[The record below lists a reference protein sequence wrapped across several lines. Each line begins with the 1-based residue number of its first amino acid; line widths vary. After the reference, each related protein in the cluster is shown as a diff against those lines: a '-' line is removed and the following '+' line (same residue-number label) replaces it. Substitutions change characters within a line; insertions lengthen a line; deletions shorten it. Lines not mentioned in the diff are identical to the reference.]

1 MKGKRIVLNPGDRIE
16 GTRLVYIAD
25 IQRTN
30 PRARRAMFIC
40 DCGNTLEANLAW
52 VRHLNTRSCGCY
64 LKEVVTD
71 KNTIH
76 GQAERSGPTGAY
88 RSWQAMH
95 QRVLVNPDYIG
106 KRFICDRWS
115 GENGFINFYA
125 DMGDR
130 PEGLTLDRIDN
141 HGHYEP
147 GNCRWAT
154 HYEQVHN
161 RG

>member
-1 MKGKRIVLNPGDRIE
+1 MTIKLNPGDRIE
-16 GTRLVYIAD
+16 GTRLCYLVEIAKV
-25 IQRTN
+25 N
-30 PRARRAMFIC
+30 PKRRRALFLC
-40 DCGNTLEANLAW
+40 DCGNTLEADLAW
-52 VRHLNTRSCGCY
+52 VRHLNTRSCGCFR
-64 LKEVVTD
+64 KEVTSA
-71 KNTIH
+71 KNYKH
-76 GQAERSGPTGAY
+76 GQAERSNASGSY

-106 KRFICDRWS
+106 KRFICERWS
-115 GENGFINFYA
+115 GEYGFINFYA

-130 PEGLTLDRIDN
+130 PEGMTLDRIN
-141 HGHYEP
+141 NQGHYEP